1 MKILVTG
8 GAGFIGSHV
17 VDAYLAAGHQV
28 AIVDNLS
35 MIGGGRKE
43 NVPPEARFYQVDI
56 RSDTLRDVFADF
68 RPQVVNHHAAQASV
82 KISMDDPALDAEVN
96 VLGLIN
102 VLRNCSQFEAQHFIY
117 VSSAATYGTPQALPL
132 DENSPQMPE
141 SAYGITKM
149 AGEFYTRMWHDSFGL
164 DYTIFRYANVY
175 GPRQDP
181 MGEAGVVAI
190 FTHRMLKGEPVRI
203 DWDGEQAKDYVYVGD
218 IAHANVLA
226 LERGRNQVFCL
237 GTGRPTSVNE
247 LYERLSG
254 IVGVR
259 SPIVRAPKRPGD
271 VHLHYFNPSR
281 AREVLGWQPQTDLEQ
296 GLEQTVAYFRRAAAQ
311 AARLQGAEGR

>member
-1 MKILVTG
+1 MRILVTG

-17 VDAYLAAGHQV
+17 VDAYLAAGHEV
-28 AIVDNLS
+28 AVVDSLS
-35 MIGGGRKE
+35 LVGGGRRE
-43 NVPPEARFYQVDI
+43 NVPPQARFYEIDV
-56 RSDTLRDVFADF
+56 RSEILRDVFAEF

-82 KISMDDPALDAEVN
+82 KISMDDPGYDAEVN

-102 VLRNCSQFEAQHFIY
+102 VLRCSSQYEAQQFIY
-117 VSSAATYGTPQALPL
+117 ISSAATYGTPDTLPL
-132 DENSPQMPE
+132 NEASPQNPE

-149 AGEFYTRMWHDSFGL
+149 AGEFYVRMWHHSYGL

-190 FTHRMLKGEPVRI
+190 FTHRMLTGEPVRI
-203 DWDGEQAKDYVYVGD
+203 DWDGEQRKDYVYVGD
-218 IAHANVLA
+218 IARANVLA
-226 LERGRNQVFCL
+226 LERGKNEVFCL

-247 LYERLSG
+247 LYERLSE

-259 SPIVRAPKRPGD
+259 PPIIRAPKRAGD
-271 VHLHYFNPSR
+271 VHLHYFDPAK
-281 AREVLGWQPQTDLEQ
+281 AREMLGWEAETSLEA
-296 GLEQTVAYFRRAAAQ
+296 GLRETVAYFRRVTQAAQ
-311 AARLQGAEGR
+311 P